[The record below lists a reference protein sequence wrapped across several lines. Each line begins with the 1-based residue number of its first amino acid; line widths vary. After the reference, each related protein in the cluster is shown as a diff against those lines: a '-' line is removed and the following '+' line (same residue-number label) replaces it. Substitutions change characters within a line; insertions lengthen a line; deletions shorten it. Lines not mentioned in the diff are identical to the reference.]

1 MNSIQKK
8 QVIRK
13 IQRNIKNNNFTRIKA
28 NDNFYKFYDKLQEH
42 FSSHNMMGVSLTMK
56 NKSFYTL
63 NQSVKR
69 SKAIKIFDQQLCNI
83 TILPK
88 QTGIELY
95 RLEMYK
101 TGQGLGSSFIE
112 IFNKISKETGIV
124 IYLIPGDP
132 GFSTE
137 GDDEKRRRFYHKHGF
152 RRCSDSK
159 FWSNELM
166 ITASKYNL

>member
-1 MNSIQKK
+1 MNTIQRN

-13 IQRNIKNNNFTRIKA
+13 IQRNIKNKNYTQIKA
-28 NDNFYKFYDKLQEH
+28 NDNFYLFFEKLQEH
-42 FSSHNMMGVSLTMK
+42 FMTHNMMGVPVELRK
-56 NKSFYTL
+56 KSFYTFNEL
-63 NQSVKR
+63 VKR
-69 SKAIKIFDQQLCNI
+69 SKAIKIFDKQICNI

-88 QTGIELY
+88 EKGIELY

-137 GDDEKRRRFYHKHGF
+137 GDDEKRRRFYHNHGF

-159 FWSNELM
+159 FWSNELS